1 VKMDSRGFHLRLCVL
16 VFSIVVV
23 LCGRT
28 GVGVFV
34 QDLLLSMFYAS
45 SSVVSIVV
53 FVIYVRILGLAM

>member
-1 VKMDSRGFHLRLCVL
+1 MKMDSRGFHLRLCVL

-34 QDLLLSMFYAS
+34 QDLLLSMFCAS